1 MLAKITFQGY
11 EKQDFNFKD
20 QSTLLIEFTL
30 PIADTEKIQNI
41 TDAIESAYEYG
52 NPISWT
58 IQIDHEYI

>member
-30 PIADTEKIQNI
+30 PIADTEKIQKI

-52 NPISWT
+52 SPISWT